1 MSKNLDPRNPFN
13 WRMRNAPSI
22 FAKDPYFRA
31 KGPEGKTTSQIMTDF
46 VEKQRAKGIEPGS
59 INGLGKPSKEKER
72 QLLAYKQFG
81 VYSKASPSIKHPNK
95 HEK

>member
-13 WRMRNAPSI
+13 WRMRTEPSI
-22 FAKDPYFRA
+22 FARDPHFRA

-46 VEKQRAKGIEPGS
+46 VERQRANGIEPGS
-59 INGLGKPSKEKER
+59 INGLGKPSKEKEER
-72 QLLAYKQFG
+72 LLAYKHFG
-81 VYSKASPSIKHPNK
+81 TYSKAAPSTKKPNK

>member
-31 KGPEGKTTSQIMTDF
+31 KGPEGKTTSQIMTD
-46 VEKQRAKGIEPGS
+46 VLERRRAEGKDPGT
-59 INGLGKPSKEKER
+59 IHDLGKYTKEKER

-81 VYSKASPSIKHPNK
+81 VYSKASPSVKYPNK